1 MIGPFSDPGFAAGG
15 DLATAIKLPDRAAP
29 SLWRRA
35 GKSAVMAWDRGAFAT

>member
-1 MIGPFSDPGFAAGG
+1 LEPFGDPGFVAGG
-15 DLATAIKLPDRAAP
+15 ALATAIQLPDPAAP